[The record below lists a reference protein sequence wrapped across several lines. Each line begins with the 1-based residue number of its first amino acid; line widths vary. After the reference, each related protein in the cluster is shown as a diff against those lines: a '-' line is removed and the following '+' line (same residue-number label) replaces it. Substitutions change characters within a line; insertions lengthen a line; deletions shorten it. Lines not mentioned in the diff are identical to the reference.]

1 MLKLLW
7 TKRGILMGAVVAGVM
22 LTAVACGGAAAEPQ
36 IVEKEVI
43 VEREV
48 IKEVPVVKEVVVE
61 KEVVREVVKEVVVE
75 KEVIKE
81 VLVPRVVVKEVE
93 VTPTVVRQPKYGGT
107 LRLFQTADPPTFDP
121 HATSF
126 SLLTNQVHLTH
137 NRVIRFKS
145 LAWPEEA
152 RYGDLIFYPSL
163 AESWEIS
170 GGGTVFTF
178 KLREGVRWHNREPL
192 NGRELTS
199 EDIKLAWKR
208 MHEESSRFAGFYDGL
223 ISVETPDRY
232 TVVQTI
238 DRPLA
243 SWLYRVADGE
253 AAWITNQEFVDFK
266 GADFGVAQDSL
277 VGTGPFLYDREEP
290 GSRYTF
296 VRNPDYFEQ
305 PYPYLDEVHFFVIS
319 DRSAREAAF
328 VSRQLDY
335 YVPSRLQ
342 DFPRIQRALP
352 DVRLRETTGLDN
364 TTSALMFN
372 MELPKWQDVRVR
384 QAVKF
389 AMNNDRVIQDLYGG
403 RGMYNGCI
411 PTALRGF
418 ALEQDE
424 LRELYPYD
432 PEKAKA
438 LLAEAGYGPGEFKFE
453 LMIFTSYQQV
463 IQDVA
468 VMRQADLQA
477 VGFDVTIKPV
487 PVGEG
492 RATVIAGNFDT
503 VAQPHS
509 TGVEPDEMLGGFVP
523 GGPRN
528 FMRVNDPK
536 VTQWMAQQ
544 EVEFDREKREAILQE
559 FSRYCA
565 TEVLGMIPHPERV
578 EQQLV
583 QGHVRNFALI
593 DVASDE
599 PDEKYVWLDR

>member
-7 TKRGILMGAVVAGVM
+7 TKRGILMRAVVAGVM
-22 LTAVACGGAAAEPQ
+22 LSVVACGAAAEPQ
-36 IVEKEVI
+36 VVEKEVI

-48 IKEVPVVKEVVVE
+48 IKEVP
-61 KEVVREVVKEVVVE
+61 VVKEVVVE

-152 RYGDLIFYPSL
+152 RYGELIFYPSL

-178 KLREGVRWHNREPL
+178 KLREGVRWHNKEPL

-208 MHEESSRFAGFYDGL
+208 MHEESSRFAGFYEGL

-253 AAWITNQEFVDFK
+253 AAWISNQEFVDFK

-290 GSRYTF
+290 GSR
-296 VRNPDYFEQ
+296 
-305 PYPYLDEVHFFVIS
+305 
-319 DRSAREAAF
+319 
-328 VSRQLDY
+328 
-335 YVPSRLQ
+335 
-342 DFPRIQRALP
+342 
-352 DVRLRETTGLDN
+352 
-364 TTSALMFN
+364 
-372 MELPKWQDVRVR
+372 
-384 QAVKF
+384 
-389 AMNNDRVIQDLYGG
+389 
-403 RGMYNGCI
+403 
-411 PTALRGF
+411 
-418 ALEQDE
+418 
-424 LRELYPYD
+424 
-432 PEKAKA
+432 
-438 LLAEAGYGPGEFKFE
+438 
-453 LMIFTSYQQV
+453 
-463 IQDVA
+463 
-468 VMRQADLQA
+468 
-477 VGFDVTIKPV
+477 
-487 PVGEG
+487 
-492 RATVIAGNFDT
+492 
-503 VAQPHS
+503 
-509 TGVEPDEMLGGFVP
+509 
-523 GGPRN
+523 
-528 FMRVNDPK
+528 
-536 VTQWMAQQ
+536 
-544 EVEFDREKREAILQE
+544 
-559 FSRYCA
+559 
-565 TEVLGMIPHPERV
+565 
-578 EQQLV
+578 
-583 QGHVRNFALI
+583 
-593 DVASDE
+593 
-599 PDEKYVWLDR
+599 

>member
-1 MLKLLW
+1 MQHSEKSKL
-7 TKRGILMGAVVAGVM
+7 RISRILGLGVM
-22 LTAVACGGAAAEPQ
+22 LAVLLMVACGAAATP
-36 IVEKEVI
+36 
-43 VEREV
+43 
-48 IKEVPVVKEVVVE
+48 VVVE
-61 KEVVREVVKEVVVE
+61 KEVVKEVP
-75 KEVIKE
+75 KEV
-81 VLVPRVVVKEVE
+81 VVVKEVE
-93 VTPTVVRQPKYGGT
+93 KLVVATPTPAPAPTVVRQPKYGGT

-152 RYGDLIFYPSL
+152 RYGDLTFYPSL

-178 KLREGVRWHNREPL
+178 NLRKGVRWHNREPL

-199 EDIKLAWKR
+199 QDVKLAWKR
-208 MHEESSRFAGFYDGL
+208 MHEESSRFAGFYEGL

-253 AAWITNQEFVDFK
+253 AAWITNQEFIDFK

-277 VGTGPFLYDREEP
+277 VGTGPFLYEKEDP
-290 GSRYTF
+290 GSRYTY

-305 PYPYLDEVHFFVIS
+305 PYPYLDEVHFFVIP

-328 VSRQLDY
+328 VSGQLDY
-335 YVPSRLQ
+335 YEPSRPEE
-342 DFPRIQRALP
+342 FERIQRALP
-352 DVRLRETTGLDN
+352 DVRLRETTGMSN
-364 TTSALMFN
+364 TTDALMFN
-372 MELPKWQDVRVR
+372 MDLPKWQDVRVR

-389 AMNNDRVIQDLYGG
+389 AVNNDRVIQDLYSG
-403 RGMYNGCI
+403 RGKYNACI

-418 ALEQDE
+418 SLEQDE

-453 LMIFTSYQQV
+453 LMTFTSYSQDN
-463 IQDVA
+463 QDVA

-477 VGFDVTIKPV
+477 VGFDVTINPV

-492 RATVIAGNFDT
+492 RATVIEGNFDT
-503 VAQPHS
+503 VHQPHS
-509 TGVEPDEMLGGFVP
+509 TGVEPDEMLSGFVP

-544 EVEFDREKREAILQE
+544 EVEFDREKRGAILQE

-565 TEVLGMIPHPERV
+565 DQALGMIPSPERAQ
-578 EQQLV
+578 QQLV
-583 QGHVRNFALI
+583 QGHVKNFALV

-599 PDEKYVWLDR
+599 PDEKYVWFDRTGK

>member
-1 MLKLLW
+1 MIKLLC
-7 TKRGILMGAVVAGVM
+7 TKTGLLVGALIAGVM
-22 LTAVACGGAAAEPQ
+22 LAAVACSASEGAATGP
-36 IVEKEVI
+36 IVAAPGVTQYPTPPG
-43 VEREV
+43 V
-48 IKEVPVVKEVVVE
+48 VPTTG
-61 KEVVREVVKEVVVE
+61 
-75 KEVIKE
+75 
-81 VLVPRVVVKEVE
+81 PAASQAP
-93 VTPTVVRQPKYGGT
+93 TPAASQVSTPAMLAQPKYGGWLT
-107 LRLFQTADPPTFDP
+107 LSQTAEPPTFDP
-121 HATSF
+121 HASSF

-137 NRVIRFKS
+137 NRVIRYKS
-145 LAWPEEA
+145 LAAPENA

-178 KLREGVRWHNREPL
+178 NLRKGVPWHNNEPL
-192 NGRELTS
+192 FGRELTS
-199 EDIKLAWKR
+199 EDVKLAWKR
-208 MHEESSRFAGFYDGL
+208 MNEDSSRFAGFYEGL

-277 VGTGPFLYDREEP
+277 VGTGPFLYDEEQP
-290 GSRYTF
+290 GASYTY
-296 VRNPDYFEQ
+296 VRNPDYWEQ
-305 PYPYLDEVHFFVIS
+305 PYPYLDGVRFIVIP
-319 DRSAREAAF
+319 DASAREAAF
-328 VSRQLDY
+328 VSGQLDY
-335 YVPSRLQ
+335 YVPRRPEDL
-342 DFPRIQRALP
+342 DRIRQALP
-352 DVRLRETTGLDN
+352 DVRIRETTGLTN
-364 TTSALMFN
+364 TTHGLMLN
-372 MELPKWQDVRVR
+372 MELPKWQDVRIR

-389 AMNNDRVIQDLYGG
+389 ALNNDRVIQDLYSG
-403 RGMYNGCI
+403 RGRYNGCI

-438 LLAEAGYGPGEFKFE
+438 LLAEAGYGPGVFNFE
-453 LMIFTSYQQV
+453 IMIFTGY
-463 IQDVA
+463 IQDNQDTA
-468 VMRQADLQA
+468 IMWQADLRA
-477 VGFDVTIKPV
+477 VGFDVTINPI
-487 PVGEG
+487 PVGQG
-492 RATVIAGNFDT
+492 RPRVIEGNFDT
-503 VAQPHS
+503 VQQPHS
-509 TGVEPDEMLGGFVP
+509 TGVEPDEMLGGYVP

-544 EVEFDREKREAILQE
+544 EVEFDRTKRGAITQE

-565 TEVLGMIPHPERV
+565 DQVVGLIPMPSRV
-578 EQQLV
+578 ELQMV
-583 QGHVRNFALI
+583 QGRVNNFALI

-599 PDEKYVWLDR
+599 PDEKYVWIDP